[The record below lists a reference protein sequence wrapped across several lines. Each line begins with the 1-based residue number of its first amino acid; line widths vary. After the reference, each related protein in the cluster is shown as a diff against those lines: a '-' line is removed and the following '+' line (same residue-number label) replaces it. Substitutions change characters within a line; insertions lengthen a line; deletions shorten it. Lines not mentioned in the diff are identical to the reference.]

1 MPPYDREELK
11 GDLMEAFDWVMK
23 WVLFHLEYKTEPDID
38 DIMSLTEDTL
48 RDYDMMHSDSL
59 TDDQWD
65 DIFVAVTETLI
76 DRCGLVY
83 DG

>member
-1 MPPYDREELK
+1 MD
-11 GDLMEAFDWVMK
+11 AFDWVMK

-38 DIMSLTEDTL
+38 YIMSLTEETL
-48 RDYDMMHSDSL
+48 RDYDMKYPDSL

-65 DIFVAVTETLI
+65 GIFVSVTETLI